1 MRAREFLWEERDL
14 PPEIA
19 EPLRYTYEL
28 PGLSSS
34 NPYQNYRMG
43 VALARARSDAQPDDV
58 NPDRPAWTAE
68 TALGRHAVISGVDD
82 SIDPII
88 DQALAMTHTPGGKRL
103 VSSADSEEPAATNAG
118 SVLKPFRGYP
128 R

>member
-1 MRAREFLWEERDL
+1 MRAREFLHEVRDL
-14 PPEIA
+14 PPEIT

-34 NPYQNYRMG
+34 NAYQNYRMG
-43 VALARARSDAQPDDV
+43 VAVARARSDVGADDV

-68 TALGRHAVISGVDD
+68 TALGRYAVISGVDA

-88 DQALAMTHTPGGKRL
+88 DRALAMTHTPGGKRL
-103 VSSADSEEPAATNAG
+103 VSSAASEEPSATNAR
-118 SVLKPFRGYP
+118 SPLRPFRGYP